1 MIFMLNKK
9 SNALLIHICL
19 MLLFSSVLISCDN
32 GKDNVVNEDVLSL
45 KASEEGRTKIT
56 ILVKYAFT
64 IDNFEKIVEAKF
76 DDIDLVQVGDFSAN
90 TVLAN
95 AYKARLEHDDLTDI
109 VITWPLDANNQYLK
123 DRLIDLSGMP
133 FTSNYK
139 TSMLDSIASEGGELY
154 YLPGPAQ
161 TRGIV
166 YNKTMFAENG
176 WEVPSNYDEF
186 IALCKQIEA
195 TGMRAYQLSLNN
207 QEVLDTAFM
216 SANYGGYFAKPKDI
230 AWLYEYNQGKG
241 QFMDH
246 FAGAMDTFQEM
257 IDIGIYKEED
267 LQLTYADV
275 QRNLYLRRTAMVED
289 SVQLLDMYDLY
300 AKNSKDEFGIMPFF
314 NKEPQSDWARIYMTC
329 YIGLNQHL
337 LEAENKDKYDKVIAL
352 MNFISSKEGQKALS
366 SDSEGMYSSL
376 KDMTIAKSDTLSL
389 MVNAFEEGR
398 YGVFEPLKRSSES
411 MREGLAAMIRKEK
424 SAQEVAAMIDAQN
437 KGKVE
442 KAKKE
447 IYAKVDESFSLTQTG
462 TLLATLLKEE
472 ANTDFG
478 LFLDNGKDGKYN
490 GKGVGSK
497 IYKGAFT
504 EVDLERIFPDL
515 MHDESGTLWKVKIRG
530 DALLEALENTMEVNG
545 SRDWFYYVSGLKVRF
560 NPEAKRGQRIV
571 SLTLNNGDEI
581 EKDKIYTVGV
591 MDHCID
597 ENLIVSYE
605 DIGVSIK
612 SLIRDGFKERKVLMP
627 SNEENL
633 LIVK

>member
-1 MIFMLNKK
+1 MDKK
-9 SNALLIHICL
+9 RNVLLMQICL
-19 MLLFSSVLISCDN
+19 MLLFSTALASCDN
-32 GKDNVVNEDVLSL
+32 EKGNVVNEDVLSL

-64 IDNFEKIVEAKF
+64 IDNFEKIVEARF

-161 TRGIV
+161 ARGIV

-176 WEVPSNYDEF
+176 WEVPTNYDAF

-195 TGMRAYQLSLNN
+195 TGMRSYQLSLNN

-216 SANYGGYFAKPKDI
+216 SANYGGYFAKPKDV

-257 IDIGIYKEED
+257 IDAGIYKEED

-275 QRNLYLRRTAMVED
+275 QRNLYLRKTAMVED
-289 SVQLLDMYDLY
+289 SVQLLNMYDVY
-300 AKNSKDEFGIMPFF
+300 AENSKDEFGIMPFF

-337 LEAENKDKYDKVIAL
+337 LEAENKEKYEKVMKL
-352 MNFISSKEGQKALS
+352 MNFISSKEGQEALS

-389 MVNAFEEGR
+389 LVNAFEEGR

-424 SAQEVAAMIDAQN
+424 NAEEVAAMIDAQN
-437 KGKVE
+437 KETVKKV
-442 KAKKE
+442 KKE
-447 IYAKVDESFSLTQTG
+447 RYAKVSETFSLTQTG

-478 LFLDNGKDGKYN
+478 LFFDNGKDGNYN

-497 IYKGAFT
+497 IYKGVFT

-530 DALLEALENTMEVNG
+530 DALLEALENTMEING
-545 SRDWFYYVSGLKVRF
+545 SRDWFYYVSGLKVKF
-560 NPEAKRGQRIV
+560 NPEAERGERIV
-571 SLTLNNGDEI
+571 SLTLENGDEI

-605 DIGVSIK
+605 DTGVSVK
-612 SLIRDGFKERKVLMP
+612 SLIRDAVKKQKVLKP
-627 SNEENL
+627 SKEGNF

>member
-1 MIFMLNKK
+1 MRMMDKK
-9 SNALLIHICL
+9 RNVLLMQICL
-19 MLLFSSVLISCDN
+19 VLLFSTALASCDN
-32 GKDNVVNEDVLSL
+32 EKGNVVNEDVLSL

-161 TRGIV
+161 ARGIV

-176 WEVPSNYDEF
+176 WEVPTNYDEF

-195 TGMRAYQLSLNN
+195 TGMRSYQLSLNN

-216 SANYGGYFAKPKDI
+216 SANYGGYFAKPKDV

-257 IDIGIYKEED
+257 IDAGIYKEED

-275 QRNLYLRRTAMVED
+275 QRNLYLRKTAMVED
-289 SVQLLDMYDLY
+289 SVQLLNMYDVY
-300 AKNSKDEFGIMPFF
+300 AENSKDEFGIMPFF

-337 LEAENKDKYDKVIAL
+337 LEAENKEKYEKVMKL
-352 MNFISSKEGQKALS
+352 MNFISSKEGQEALS

-389 MVNAFEEGR
+389 LVNAFEEGR

-424 SAQEVAAMIDAQN
+424 NAEEVAAMIDAQN
-437 KGKVE
+437 KETVKKV
-442 KAKKE
+442 KKE
-447 IYAKVDESFSLTQTG
+447 RYAKVSETFSLTQTG

-478 LFLDNGKDGKYN
+478 LFFDNGKDGNYN

-504 EVDLERIFPDL
+504 ETDLERIFPDL

-530 DALLEALENTMEVNG
+530 DALLEALENTMEING
-545 SRDWFYYVSGLKVRF
+545 SRDWFYYVSGLKVKF
-560 NPEAKRGQRIV
+560 NPEAERGERIV
-571 SLTLNNGDEI
+571 SLTLDNGDEI

-605 DIGVSIK
+605 DTGVSVK
-612 SLIRDGFKERKVLMP
+612 SLIRDAVKKQKVLKP
-627 SNEENL
+627 SKEGNF